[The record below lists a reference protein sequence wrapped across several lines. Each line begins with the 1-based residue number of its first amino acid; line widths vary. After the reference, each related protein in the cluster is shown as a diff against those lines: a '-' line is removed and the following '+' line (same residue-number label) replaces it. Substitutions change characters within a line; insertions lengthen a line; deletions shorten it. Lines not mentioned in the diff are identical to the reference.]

1 MRENGTGGRYSRKQK
16 GTAAE
21 QAAVMY
27 LTSQGYD
34 IIKCNW
40 RCRSGEIDIIAELEG
55 GLIFV
60 EVRSRSGNPQQGT
73 PEESVNTRK
82 IRQVRNTAE
91 VYLHATGQ
99 EERQVSF
106 DVISVL
112 LNDDTSIAALRHI
125 REAF

>member
-1 MRENGTGGRYSRKQK
+1 M
-16 GTAAE
+16 
-21 QAAVMY
+21 
-27 LTSQGYD
+27 
-34 IIKCNW
+34 
-40 RCRSGEIDIIAELEG
+40 
-55 GLIFV
+55 
-60 EVRSRSGNPQQGT
+60 
-73 PEESVNTRK
+73 NTRK